1 MRICFYNLTA
11 GFKSGGL
18 ETYCW
23 EVGRA
28 LARNGHE
35 VTLIAGEGGQP
46 RHAEVR
52 LIALPYVPRQ
62 RFPDLGT
69 RFRKLAERLSF
80 ARHALPHLLAGGFD
94 AVVVNKPYDFPAL
107 WYARRRGFRGVVAL
121 RSGGTEFY
129 ACDRIFGRAVD
140 LWLSTSAYNAEQ
152 VKRRYRREV
161 AVVPN
166 GVDPEMFAPQA
177 RDPGVR
183 QRFGIPVDAFL
194 IVSVGRLVGWKGLH
208 TIIEALAGI
217 PGAHYLAAG
226 DGAEK
231 ARLLQLAARIGIGDR
246 VHFAGEVTHGALP
259 ALLNAGDV
267 FVQPSIGEEAFGIS
281 VVEAMACALPA
292 LVSDQGGLREIVRDG
307 ECGRLL
313 PVDVIPA
320 WRAALSELV
329 ADPARARR
337 MGTAAR
343 RRAEDN
349 FTWNA
354 NALRLAALLQQA
366 EERRCAA

>member
-35 VTLIAGEGGQP
+35 VTLIAGEGGPP
-46 RHAEVR
+46 RNPEVR
-52 LIALPYVPRQ
+52 LVSLPYVPRD

-80 ARHALPHLLAGGFD
+80 ARRAMPHLIGGNFD
-94 AVVVNKPYDFPAL
+94 AIVINKPYDFPAV
-107 WYARRRGFRGVVAL
+107 WYARRHGFRGVAAL
-121 RSGGTEFY
+121 RSGGTEHYFG
-129 ACDRIFGRAVD
+129 DRFFGRAVD
-140 LWLSTSAYNAEQ
+140 LWLSTSAYNAAQ
-152 VKRRYRREV
+152 VRRRYRHDV
-161 AVVPN
+161 TVVPN
-166 GVDPEMFAPQA
+166 GVDPELFRRQA
-177 RDPGVR
+177 RNPDIR
-183 QRFGIPVDAFL
+183 QRFGIPPDAFL

-208 TIIEALAGI
+208 VVVEALTGI
-217 PGAHYLAAG
+217 PNAHYLAIG
-226 DGAEK
+226 DGPDRGQLEREA
-231 ARLLQLAARIGIGDR
+231 ARLGESGR
-246 VHFAGEVTHGALP
+246 VHFAGEAQHRDLP
-259 ALLNAGDV
+259 ALLNCGDI

-281 VVEAMACALPA
+281 VVEAMACGLPA

-313 PVDVIPA
+313 PPGNVPA
-320 WRAALSELV
+320 WRKAL
-329 ADPARARR
+329 ADLASDPTDVRR
-337 MGTAAR
+337 MSAAAR
-343 RRAEDN
+343 RRAEES

-354 NALRLAALLQQA
+354 NAQRLAALLEQGG
-366 EERRCAA
+366 RR